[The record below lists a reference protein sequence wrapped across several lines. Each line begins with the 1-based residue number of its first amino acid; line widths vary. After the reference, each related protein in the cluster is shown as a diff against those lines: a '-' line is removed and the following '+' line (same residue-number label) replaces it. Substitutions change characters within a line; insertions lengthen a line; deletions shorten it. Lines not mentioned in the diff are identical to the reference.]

1 MSDLLQVD
9 ELRVVFHTPEG
20 AIPAVDGLS
29 FAIGDG
35 EAVGLVGESGC
46 GKSVTSLSL
55 LKLVDVPP
63 GDYVGGTISW
73 KGSDILGLDERALRR
88 VRGREIAMIFQDPVG
103 SLNPVLT
110 VGDQIAEVAGQ
121 LRGLS
126 RREAWNEAVKA
137 LEQVG
142 IEAAAERARD
152 YPHQLSGGMCQR
164 VAIAAAA
171 VGHPLLLV
179 ADEPTTAL
187 DLTTQARILGLL
199 DSLRRERGMALL
211 LVSHDLDVV
220 AEVVDRVVVMYAGRA
235 AEVMDADGLFD
246 TSRHPY
252 TRGLLASRP
261 RLSGARPPRLAAI
274 PGSATDRAAAAGGCA
289 FQPRCEYAEPRCRVE
304 RPRLRDAGPGH
315 RVACHR
321 FEEIWT

>member
-9 ELRVVFHTPEG
+9 ELRVVFRTRDG
-20 AIPAVDGLS
+20 LVRAVDGLS
-29 FAIGDG
+29 FGIGEG

-55 LKLVDVPP
+55 LRLVESPP
-63 GDYVGGTISW
+63 GEYLGGTITW
-73 KGSDILGLDERALRR
+73 RGRDLLRLDERALRR

-126 RREAWNEAVKA
+126 RREAWNEAVQA
-137 LEQVG
+137 LRQVG
-142 IEAAAERARD
+142 IEGAEERARD

-164 VAIAAAA
+164 VAIAAAT
-171 VGHPLLLV
+171 VGHPQLLV

-187 DLTTQARILGLL
+187 DLTTQARILALL

-220 AEVVDRVVVMYAGRA
+220 ADVVSRVVVMYAGRA
-235 AEVMDADGLFD
+235 VEVLDASGLFENG
-246 TSRHPY
+246 RHPY

-261 RLSGARPPRLAAI
+261 RMSGERPRRLAAI
-274 PGSATDRAAAAGGCA
+274 PGAAADREMDASSCA
-289 FQPRCEYAEPRCRVE
+289 FHPRCEFAEPRCRAE
-304 RPRLRDAGPGH
+304 RPQLRDAGPAH